1 MFIHSKTLFLLFIPY
16 LSSFSNLYKIYCLNN
31 AYKNIISQYLI
42 TLKPAPQLYI
52 TIDNHIK
59 IIPLHSNILFFHY
72 DHIHNN
78 FMKLDIDIIQFTH
91 LLSLSS
97 NSVLKLFF
105 NQYHY
110 INIPISSHFFKN
122 SYLLSKSILRL
133 QNFDIYITTIP
144 IKSVSAF
151 ILTIG
156 ISMNNKKIIKKNTY
170 SYILKKKKQ
179 KLLSYF
185 TFLSC
190 YS

>member
-1 MFIHSKTLFLLFIPY
+1 MFIHSKTLFFLIVPY
-16 LSSFSNLYKIYCLNN
+16 LSSFSNLYKIYCLNI

-42 TLKPAPQLYI
+42 TLKASPQLYL
-52 TIDNHIK
+52 TIENHIK
-59 IIPLHSNILFFHY
+59 IIPLHSNILSFYY
-72 DHIHNN
+72 DYIHNH

-105 NQYHY
+105 NQYHF

-122 SYLLSKSILRL
+122 PYILSKSILRL

-144 IKSVSAF
+144 IKCTPAF

-156 ISMNNKKIIKKNTY
+156 ISMNQKKNNKKNTY
-170 SYILKKKKQ
+170 SYILKKKQ